1 MKEIHFYFDVISPY
15 AWLAFQALPKA
26 LAGISHRVHY
36 HPVVFG
42 AMLKHHGQLG
52 PAEMP
57 GKRDWTYRQVMW
69 LAKQQG
75 TDLQM
80 PASHP
85 FNSLVL
91 LRLAVAASDN
101 GQPNLV
107 QISEAA
113 FAGAFNG
120 MNHTHRHTRRWHIR
134 IVAGQDLFGTVLQ
147 TRKETHGLVLDA
159 LQPHYPKRLLSVAV
173 AASDNGQPNR
183 YVVESIFKHVWC
195 TGLEASDAERY
206 AALQLHLLSQ
216 ATSSSKD
223 PQSVE
228 VKQLLQQQTQEAI
241 DLGLFGVPSMVVN
254 GQVFWGQDALP
265 MLRAY
270 LQGDAWFE
278 SADWQDAGKL
288 PVGIRRTPAS
298 K

>member
-1 MKEIHFYFDVISPY
+1 MKEIHFYFDFISPY
-15 AWLAFQALPKA
+15 AWLAFQALPKT
-26 LAGISHRVHY
+26 LESISHRVHY

-85 FNSLVL
+85 FNSLSL
-91 LRLAVAASDN
+91 LRLAVAASDS
-101 GQPNLV
+101 G
-107 QISEAA
+107 E
-113 FAGAFNG
+113 
-120 MNHTHRHTRRWHIR
+120 
-134 IVAGQDLFGTVLQ
+134 
-147 TRKETHGLVLDA
+147 
-159 LQPHYPKRLLSVAV
+159 
-173 AASDNGQPNR
+173 PNR

-195 TGLEASDAERY
+195 TGLEASDAERLE
-206 AALQLHLLSQ
+206 ALQVHLLSQ
-216 ATSSSKD
+216 ANLSLKD

-228 VKQLLQQQTQEAI
+228 VKQLLQQQTQQAI

-278 SADWQDAGKL
+278 SADWQDVGKL

>member
-1 MKEIHFYFDVISPY
+1 MKEIHFYFDFISPY
-15 AWLAFQALPKA
+15 AWLAFQALPQT
-26 LAGISHRVHY
+26 LEGISHRVY
-36 HPVVFG
+36 YRPVVFG

-85 FNSLVL
+85 FNSLSL

-101 GQPNLV
+101 G
-107 QISEAA
+107 E
-113 FAGAFNG
+113 
-120 MNHTHRHTRRWHIR
+120 
-134 IVAGQDLFGTVLQ
+134 
-147 TRKETHGLVLDA
+147 
-159 LQPHYPKRLLSVAV
+159 
-173 AASDNGQPNR
+173 PNR

-195 TGLEASDAERY
+195 TGLEASDAERLE
-206 AALQLHLLSQ
+206 ALQLHLRSQ
-216 ATSSSKD
+216 TNASLKD

-228 VKQLLQQQTQEAI
+228 VKQLLQQQTQQAI

-270 LQGDAWFE
+270 LQGDVWFE
-278 SADWQDAGKL
+278 SADWQDVGKL

>member
-1 MKEIHFYFDVISPY
+1 MTDIHFYFDFISPY
-15 AWLAFQALPKA
+15 AWLAFKALPQSLK
-26 LAGISHRVHY
+26 GISHRVHY

-85 FNSLVL
+85 FNSLAL
-91 LRLAVAASDN
+91 LRL
-101 GQPNLV
+101 
-107 QISEAA
+107 
-113 FAGAFNG
+113 
-120 MNHTHRHTRRWHIR
+120 
-134 IVAGQDLFGTVLQ
+134 
-147 TRKETHGLVLDA
+147 
-159 LQPHYPKRLLSVAV
+159 AV

-195 TGLEASDAERY
+195 TGLEASDAERF
-206 AALQLHLLSQ
+206 AALQLHLFSQ
-216 ATSSSKD
+216 ANVSLKD

-228 VKQLLQQQTQEAI
+228 VKQLLQQQTQQAI

-278 SADWQDAGKL
+278 SANWLDAGKL
-288 PVGIRRTPAS
+288 PVGTRRTPAPQ
-298 K
+298 

>member
-1 MKEIHFYFDVISPY
+1 MNDVHFYFDFISPY
-15 AWLAFQALPKA
+15 AWLAFKALPKS
-26 LAGISHRVHY
+26 LEGISHRVHY

-85 FNSLVL
+85 FNSLAL
-91 LRLAVAASDN
+91 LRL
-101 GQPNLV
+101 
-107 QISEAA
+107 
-113 FAGAFNG
+113 
-120 MNHTHRHTRRWHIR
+120 
-134 IVAGQDLFGTVLQ
+134 
-147 TRKETHGLVLDA
+147 
-159 LQPHYPKRLLSVAV
+159 AV

-195 TGLEASDAERY
+195 TGLEASDAERF
-206 AALQLHLLSQ
+206 AALQLHLFSQ
-216 ATSSSKD
+216 ANVSLKA

-228 VKQLLQQQTQEAI
+228 VKQLLQQQTQQAI

-278 SADWQDAGKL
+278 SANWLDAGKL
-288 PVGIRRTPAS
+288 PVGIRRSPAPQ
-298 K
+298 

>member
-1 MKEIHFYFDVISPY
+1 
-15 AWLAFQALPKA
+15 
-26 LAGISHRVHY
+26 
-36 HPVVFG
+36 
-42 AMLKHHGQLG
+42 
-52 PAEMP
+52 
-57 GKRDWTYRQVMW
+57 MW

-85 FNSLVL
+85 FNSLSL

-101 GQPNLV
+101 G
-107 QISEAA
+107 E
-113 FAGAFNG
+113 
-120 MNHTHRHTRRWHIR
+120 
-134 IVAGQDLFGTVLQ
+134 
-147 TRKETHGLVLDA
+147 
-159 LQPHYPKRLLSVAV
+159 
-173 AASDNGQPNR
+173 PNR

-195 TGLEASDAERY
+195 TGLQASDAERLE
-206 AALQLHLLSQ
+206 ALQVHLLSQ
-216 ATSSSKD
+216 ANLSLKD
-223 PQSVE
+223 SQSVE
-228 VKQLLQQQTQEAI
+228 VKQLLQQQTQQAI

-278 SADWQDAGKL
+278 SADWLDVGKL

>member
-1 MKEIHFYFDVISPY
+1 MNDVHFYFDFISPY
-15 AWLAFQALPKA
+15 AWLAFKALPKS
-26 LAGISHRVHY
+26 LEGISHRVHY

-85 FNSLVL
+85 FNSLAL
-91 LRLAVAASDN
+91 LRL
-101 GQPNLV
+101 
-107 QISEAA
+107 
-113 FAGAFNG
+113 
-120 MNHTHRHTRRWHIR
+120 
-134 IVAGQDLFGTVLQ
+134 
-147 TRKETHGLVLDA
+147 
-159 LQPHYPKRLLSVAV
+159 AV

-195 TGLEASDAERY
+195 TGLEASDAERF
-206 AALQLHLLSQ
+206 AALQLHLFSQ
-216 ATSSSKD
+216 ANVSLKD

-228 VKQLLQQQTQEAI
+228 VKQLLQQQTQQAI

-278 SADWQDAGKL
+278 SANWLDAGKL
-288 PVGIRRTPAS
+288 PLGTRRTPAPQ
-298 K
+298 

>member
-1 MKEIHFYFDVISPY
+1 MNDVHFYFDFISPY
-15 AWLAFQALPKA
+15 AWLAFKALPKS
-26 LAGISHRVHY
+26 LEGISHRVHY

-85 FNSLVL
+85 FNSLAL
-91 LRLAVAASDN
+91 LRL
-101 GQPNLV
+101 
-107 QISEAA
+107 
-113 FAGAFNG
+113 
-120 MNHTHRHTRRWHIR
+120 
-134 IVAGQDLFGTVLQ
+134 
-147 TRKETHGLVLDA
+147 
-159 LQPHYPKRLLSVAV
+159 AV

-195 TGLEASDAERY
+195 TGLEASDAERF
-206 AALQLHLLSQ
+206 AALQLHLFSQ
-216 ATSSSKD
+216 ANVSLKD

-228 VKQLLQQQTQEAI
+228 VKQLLQQQTQQAI

-278 SADWQDAGKL
+278 SANWLDAGKL
-288 PVGIRRTPAS
+288 PVGTRRSPAPQ
-298 K
+298 

>member
-1 MKEIHFYFDVISPY
+1 MKQLTFYFDFISPY
-15 AWLAFQALPKA
+15 AYLAFHQLPQVLQGLSYKV
-26 LAGISHRVHY
+26 RY
-36 HPVVFG
+36 QPVLFG
-42 AMLKHHGQLG
+42 GLLQHHGQLG
-52 PAEMP
+52 PVEVI
-57 GKRDWTYRQVMW
+57 GKREWTYRQVMW

-85 FNSLVL
+85 FNSLAL

-101 GQPNLV
+101 G
-107 QISEAA
+107 E
-113 FAGAFNG
+113 
-120 MNHTHRHTRRWHIR
+120 
-134 IVAGQDLFGTVLQ
+134 
-147 TRKETHGLVLDA
+147 
-159 LQPHYPKRLLSVAV
+159 
-173 AASDNGQPNR
+173 PNR

-195 TGLEASDAERY
+195 TGLEAADAERF

-216 ATSSSKD
+216 AHLTLKD

-228 VKQLLQQQTQEAI
+228 VKQMLQQQTQQAI

-254 GQVFWGQDALP
+254 GQIFWGQDALP

-278 SADWQDAGKL
+278 SADWLDAGKL
-288 PVGIRRTPAS
+288 PVGIRRSPPT

>member
-1 MKEIHFYFDVISPY
+1 MKEIHFYFDFISPY

-26 LAGISHRVHY
+26 LEGISHRVHY

-57 GKRDWTYRQVMW
+57 GKREWTYRQVMW

-85 FNSLVL
+85 FNSLAL
-91 LRLAVAASDN
+91 LRLAVAATDN
-101 GQPNLV
+101 G
-107 QISEAA
+107 E
-113 FAGAFNG
+113 
-120 MNHTHRHTRRWHIR
+120 
-134 IVAGQDLFGTVLQ
+134 
-147 TRKETHGLVLDA
+147 
-159 LQPHYPKRLLSVAV
+159 
-173 AASDNGQPNR
+173 PNR

-195 TGLEASDAERY
+195 TGLEAADAERF

-216 ATSSSKD
+216 AQLTLKD

-228 VKQLLQQQTQEAI
+228 VKQMLQQQTQQAI

-254 GQVFWGQDALP
+254 GQIFWGQDALP

-270 LQGDAWFE
+270 LQSDAWFE
-278 SADWQDAGKL
+278 SADWLDAGKL
-288 PVGIRRTPAS
+288 PVGIRRSPPT